1 MRINKIN
8 KINKNGIPW
17 NSIMFLFDI
26 NFNVNQTNL
35 KMFSLNFSLRILLLK
50 IEDLKIFLFFFTEKS
65 SILKSTFCLAQN

>member
-1 MRINKIN
+1 MGINKIN

-50 IEDLKIFLFFFTEKS
+50 IENLKIFFIFAEKS